1 MNTHK
6 RIMGAQQGF
15 TLVELMVVV
24 AIIGILS
31 AVAIPNFNRYQAR
44 ARTSEA
50 RLNLAALHT
59 ASSTLMADFHH
70 YGTCLGWAGFT
81 PRTGYYSVGFT
92 AASGTENAEIDTYVA
107 GTPCTANGN
116 LTVVRNA
123 TDAQISAGGRF
134 YDANTMFGGN
144 ITTEISTIDTGDYII
159 SPGGLKYLAV
169 AAGFISSDA
178 EVDQWSIN
186 HLKRIEEVQRGY

>member
-59 ASSTLMADFHH
+59 ANSTLMADFHH
-70 YGTCLGWAGFT
+70 YATCLGWAGFS
-81 PRTGYYSVGFT
+81 PQTGYYSVGFT
-92 AASGTENAEIDTYVA
+92 AAGGWNGEVDQYVA

-116 LTVVRNA
+116 LSVARGADADTVQ
-123 TDAQISAGGRF
+123 DGGRF
-134 YDANTMFGGN
+134 YEANTVFGGRF
-144 ITTEISTIDTGDYII
+144 TTQANVIDPGDYIVDA
-159 SPGGLKYLAV
+159 GGLEYEAV
-169 AAGFISSDA
+169 AVGFISSDDD
-178 EVDQWSIN
+178 VDQWQIN
-186 HLKRIEEVQRGY
+186 HMKRIQEVQRGY